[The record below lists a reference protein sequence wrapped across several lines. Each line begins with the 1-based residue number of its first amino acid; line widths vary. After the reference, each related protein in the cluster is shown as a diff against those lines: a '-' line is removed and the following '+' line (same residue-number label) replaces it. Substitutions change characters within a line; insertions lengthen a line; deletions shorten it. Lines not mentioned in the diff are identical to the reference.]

1 MLEECMFWCYY
12 VDMGV
17 KEEKKDKYV
26 ISLSVRELVEFIF
39 RSGDID
45 NRRAVSPEK
54 AMQEGS
60 RLHRMLQRSM
70 GEGYTAEVLLKF
82 DYVTD
87 RYLLHIEGRADGIID
102 ESNSRSE
109 EPSLTANQISLN
121 QYLTN
126 EEYPQ
131 ITIDEIKT
139 VHRKLERIKE
149 PVPVHLAQAKVYAY
163 IYALQNKLPYIRV
176 RMTYCNVETEELK
189 YFFEE
194 YSWDEIREWFE
205 QLMKDYGKWADRNF
219 EWHEL
224 RQSTIEE
231 MQFPFTYREGQK
243 QLVSY
248 VYQTISEKKKL
259 FLEAPT
265 GVGKTI
271 STIFPALKTMGEG
284 KTDRIFYLTAR
295 TITRAVAENTLDI
308 LRERGLKLK
317 SAVITAKEK
326 ICINEKPECN
336 PDACKAAK
344 GHFDRVN
351 DAIYEALIGYDSL
364 DRETIS
370 RIAAEHNICPFE
382 FSLDLCLFSDM
393 IICDYNYVFDPH
405 VYLRRFFSEGG
416 SSGAVF
422 LVDEAHNLVDRGREM
437 YSAELYKEDF
447 LEMKR
452 TIEHAMVALTG
463 EEEDKGRKKD
473 KKKFIK
479 GLPLLPKLIRNLEK
493 CNKEML
499 KVKREC
505 ENAKLLDEID
515 SFAGYVEALNTACM
529 QFLDEEENTGL
540 RDELLEFWFKLGH
553 FLLIYEKLDENYRI
567 YARMND
573 ENRFLIRLF
582 CVNPGKN
589 LEECVQRGVSGIF
602 FSATLLPI
610 QYFKKLLGGNENDYE
625 AYAKSAF
632 DKNRLGVFIDRE
644 VTSKYSKRS
653 DNMYLNIASHIYET
667 VQVNPGNYIVFSPSF
682 IYMEKLY
689 AGFEKFLI
697 QNDEIECIRQ
707 KEKMSE
713 EERESFLSRFMS
725 TKYELTC
732 GLNQDLTKS
741 LVGFCVL
748 GGIFAEGIDLREDA
762 LIGSIIIGTGM
773 PMVGFEKE
781 VIKDFFGE
789 KGFDYAYRIPGM
801 NRVLQAAG
809 RVIRTEEDKGIV
821 MLMDERFLDRSYQRM
836 FPREWSGFSVISGRN
851 ITDALESFWF

>member
-1 MLEECMFWCYY
+1 MSINEEQKSGYEIC
-12 VDMGV
+12 
-17 KEEKKDKYV
+17 
-26 ISLSVRELVEFIF
+26 LSVRDLVEFVF

-45 NRRAVSPEK
+45 NRRTVSPEK

-70 GEGYTAEVLLKF
+70 GEGYTAEVLLKT
-82 DYVTD
+82 DYVTEN
-87 RYLLHIEGRADGIID
+87 YTVHIEGRADGIID
-102 ESNSRSE
+102 ESAAKTE

-126 EEYPQ
+126 DEYPQ

-139 VHRKLERIKE
+139 VHTKLERLRE
-149 PVPVHLAQAKVYAY
+149 AVPVHLAQAKVYAY
-163 IYALQNKLPYIRV
+163 IYASQNGLPYIRV
-176 RMTYCNVETEELK
+176 RMTYCNAETEELK

-194 YSWDEIREWFE
+194 YTLDEISEWFAGV
-205 QLMKDYGKWADRNF
+205 MKEYEKWAERDF
-219 EWHEL
+219 EWHKQ
-224 RQSTIEE
+224 RQRSIEE
-231 MQFPFTYREGQK
+231 MQFPFEYREGQK

-284 KTDRIFYLTAR
+284 KAGRIFYLTAR

-308 LRERGLKLK
+308 LRKNGLKLK
-317 SAVITAKEK
+317 ATVITAKEK
-326 ICINEKPECN
+326 ICCNDKVECN
-336 PDACKAAK
+336 PDACRTAK

-351 DAIYEALIGYDSL
+351 DAIYEALTVYDEL

-370 RIAAEHNICPFE
+370 TVAAKYDICPFE

-405 VYLRRFFSEGG
+405 VYLRRFFSDGG

-452 TIEHAMVALTG
+452 KIEQALMGLSG
-463 EEEDKGRKKD
+463 ETEDAGKKKGKKP
-473 KKKFIK
+473 KFIK
-479 GLPLLPKLIRNLEK
+479 GVSLLPKLIRNLEK
-493 CNKEML
+493 CNREML
-499 KVKREC
+499 KIKRGC
-505 ENAKLLDEID
+505 EKAKILDEID
-515 SFAGYVEALNTACM
+515 SFVGQVEALNTSCM
-529 QFLDEEENTGL
+529 QFLDEEENTGI
-540 RDELLEFWFKLGH
+540 REELLEFWFRIGH
-553 FLLIYEKLDENYRI
+553 FLLIFERLDENYRI

-589 LEECVQRGVSGIF
+589 LEECVKRGVSGIF

-610 QYFKKLLGGNENDYE
+610 QYFKRLLGGNENDYE

-632 DKNRLGVFIDRE
+632 DKNRLAVFIDRE

-653 DNMYLNIASHIYET
+653 DYMYLSIASHIYET
-667 VQVNPGNYIVFSPSF
+667 IQVNPGNYIVFSPSF
-682 IYMEKLY
+682 SYMEKLY
-689 AGFEKFLI
+689 AGFEKLLI
-697 QNDEIECIRQ
+697 QNDEIECIMQ

-713 EERESFLSRFMS
+713 EERELFLSRFMS

-732 GLNQDLTKS
+732 GLNKDYTKS

-748 GGIFAEGIDLREDA
+748 GGIFSEGIDLREDA

-809 RVIRTEEDKGIV
+809 RVIRTEEDRGIV

-836 FPREWSGFSVISGRN
+836 FPREWAGFSVIGGRN
-851 ITDALESFWF
+851 ITDALEGFWFRN

>member
-1 MLEECMFWCYY
+1 
-12 VDMGV
+12 MGAN
-17 KEEKKDKYV
+17 EEKNGKYL
-26 ISLSVRELVEFIF
+26 ISLSVRELVEFVF

-45 NRRAVSPEK
+45 NRRTVSPEK

-60 RLHRMLQRSM
+60 RLHRMIQRSM
-70 GEGYTAEVLLKF
+70 GEGYTPEVMLKY
-82 DYVTD
+82 DHISENYIV
-87 RYLLHIEGRADGIID
+87 HIEGRADGIID
-102 ESNSRSE
+102 ESNSKTE

-121 QYLTN
+121 QYLIN
-126 EEYPQ
+126 EELPQ

-163 IYALQNKLPYIRV
+163 IYALQNKLPFIRV

-194 YSWDEIREWFE
+194 YAWEEIKEWFDK
-205 QLMKDYGKWADRNF
+205 LMKDYEKWADRNF
-219 EWHEL
+219 EWYQK
-224 RQSTIEE
+224 RQASIEE
-231 MQFPFTYREGQK
+231 MQFPFEYRDGQK

-308 LRERGLKLK
+308 LRRNGLKLK
-317 SAVITAKEK
+317 ATVITAKEK
-326 ICINEKPECN
+326 ICSNDKTDCN
-336 PDACKAAK
+336 PDSCSLAK

-351 DAIYEALIGYDSL
+351 DAIYEALTMYDEL

-370 RIAAEHNICPFE
+370 RVAAEHRVCPFE
-382 FSLDLCLFSDM
+382 FSLDLCLFSDL

-405 VYLRRFFSEGG
+405 VYLRRFFGDGG
-416 SSGAVF
+416 NSGGVF

-437 YSAELYKEDF
+437 YSAELIKEDI

-452 TIEHAMVALTG
+452 LLEHSMLSIGTD
-463 EEEDKGRKKD
+463 EESGVKEKRKERKNRAVKGMSL
-473 KKKFIK
+473 I
-479 GLPLLPKLIRNLEK
+479 PKLIRNLDK
-493 CNKEML
+493 CNREML
-499 KVKREC
+499 KIKRET
-505 ENAKLLDEID
+505 ENARILDNVD
-515 SFAGYVEALNTACM
+515 SFVGYVEALNTSCM

-540 RDELLEFWFKLGH
+540 REELLEFWFKIGH
-553 FLLIYEKLDENYRI
+553 FLLIFERLDENYRI
-567 YARMND
+567 YAKLNE
-573 ENRFLIRLF
+573 ENHFLIRLF

-589 LEECVQRGVSGIF
+589 LEECVNRGVSAVF

-610 QYFKKLLGGNENDYE
+610 QYFKRLLGGNENDYE

-632 DKNRLGVFIDRE
+632 DKNRLGVFVDRE

-653 DNMYLNIASHIYET
+653 DQMYLSMAMHIYET
-667 VQVNPGNYIVFSPSF
+667 IQVNPGNYIVFSPSF
-682 IYMEKLY
+682 AYMEKLY
-689 AGFEKFLI
+689 AAFEKLLI
-697 QNDEIECIRQ
+697 QNQEIECILQ

-725 TKYELTC
+725 PENAISD
-732 GLNQDLTKS
+732 GLNQDLTKI

-748 GGIFAEGIDLREDA
+748 GGIFSEGIDLREDA

-781 VIKDFFGE
+781 VIKEFFGE

-821 MLMDERFLDRSYQRM
+821 LLMDERFLDRSYQRM
-836 FPREWSGFSVISGRN
+836 FPREWSGFSVVGSRN
-851 ITDALESFWF
+851 LNAMLEGFWF

>member
-1 MLEECMFWCYY
+1 MFACYY
-12 VDMGV
+12 VDMSPS
-17 KEEKKDKYV
+17 EEKNDKYE
-26 ISLSVRELVEFIF
+26 ISLSVRDLVEFVF

-45 NRRAVSPEK
+45 NRRTVSPEK

-70 GEGYTAEVLLKF
+70 GEGYTAEVLLKY
-82 DYVTD
+82 DHIAEKYNV
-87 RYLLHIEGRADGIID
+87 HIEGRADGIID
-102 ESNSRSE
+102 ESNSKTE

-163 IYALQNKLPYIRV
+163 IYALQNELPFIRV

-194 YSWDEIREWFE
+194 YSWEEIKEWFD
-205 QLMKDYGKWADRNF
+205 QLMKDYEKWADRNF
-219 EWHEL
+219 EWHML
-224 RQSTIEE
+224 RQSSIEE
-231 MQFPFTYREGQK
+231 MRFPFTYREGQK

-308 LRERGLKLK
+308 LRENGLKLK
-317 SAVITAKEK
+317 ATVITAKEK
-326 ICINEKPECN
+326 ICVNDKTDCN
-336 PDACKAAK
+336 PDSCKVAK

-351 DAIYEALIGYDSL
+351 DAIYEALTGYDKL
-364 DRETIS
+364 DRDTIS
-370 RIAAEHNICPFE
+370 EIAAKYNVCPFE

-452 TIEHAMVALTG
+452 SIEHAMLGLTG
-463 EEEDKGRKKD
+463 TSEDEKRKKRD
-473 KKKFIK
+473 KKKNVK

-499 KVKREC
+499 KIKREC
-505 ENAKLLDEID
+505 ENAKILDEID
-515 SFAGYVEALNTACM
+515 TFVGQVESLNTSCM

-540 RDELLEFWFKLGH
+540 REELLEFWFKIGH
-553 FLLIYEKLDENYRI
+553 FLLIFERLDENYRI

-589 LEECVQRGVSGIF
+589 LEECVKRGVSGIF

-653 DNMYLNIASHIYET
+653 DNMYLNIASHIYDAI
-667 VQVNPGNYIVFSPSF
+667 QVNPGNYIVFSPSF

-697 QNDEIECIRQ
+697 QNDEIECIIQ

-713 EERESFLSRFMS
+713 DERESFLSRFMS
-725 TKYELTC
+725 TKYALSD

-748 GGIFAEGIDLREDA
+748 GGIFSEGIDLREDA

-781 VIKDFFGE
+781 VIKEFFGE

-836 FPREWSGFSVISGRN
+836 FPREWSGFSVIGGRN
-851 ITDALESFWF
+851 ITDSLEAFWF